1 MKWARLIPL
10 LLLPALAGL
19 FYTFQRMDNS
29 IVETPEQPASLPRYT
44 LSDAELTRY
53 DAEGQLSLHGLA
65 DSIDYFDDQSGHA
78 HNLQL
83 DLVADDDRTW
93 HLSSPTATLPPHQR
107 RFMLDGPVLAQG
119 QWPDNGEDL
128 ALRTDRLWVDPDRHE
143 IDTDAAVEVQSKSRN
158 GSATGLRSD
167 WVGQSIQL
175 LHNVTMTYQTPGHDG
190 EH

>member
-10 LLLPALAGL
+10 LLVPALAGL
-19 FYTFQRMDNS
+19 YYTFQRMDNS
-29 IVETPEQPASLPRYT
+29 VVEAPEVPSALPRYT
-44 LSDAELTRY
+44 LVGAELTRF
-53 DAEGQLSLHGLA
+53 DADGEPNLRGQA

-78 HNLQL
+78 HNLVM

-93 HLSSPTATLPPHQR
+93 HLSSPTATLPAHQR
-107 RFMLDGPVLAQG
+107 RFMLDGPVLANG
-119 QWPDNGEDL
+119 QWPDNGEPL

-167 WVGQSIQL
+167 WVGQSMQL
-175 LHNVTMTYQTPGHDG
+175 LHNVKMTYQTPGHET

>member
-10 LLLPALAGL
+10 LLVPALAGL

-44 LSDAELTRY
+44 LGGAELTRY
-53 DAEGQLSLHGLA
+53 DTDGLPSLHGLA
-65 DSIDYFDDQSGHA
+65 DTIDYYDDQSGHA
-78 HNLQL
+78 HNLRV
-83 DLVADDDRTW
+83 DLVADADRTW
-93 HLSSPTATLPPHQR
+93 QLSSPTATLPPHQR

-119 QWPDNGEDL
+119 QWPDSGENL

-143 IDTDAAVEVQSKSRN
+143 IDTDAAVEVSSASRN

-167 WVGQSIQL
+167 WTGQSIQL
-175 LHNVTMTYQTPGHDG
+175 QHNVKMTYLTPH
-190 EH
+190 EAQH